1 MLCEKC
7 GKNTATVRAKTVV
20 NGFMTE
26 KSYCAACWSDESEQ
40 MAGHFSFSDL
50 LKGFLQQSGD
60 VPVQTISCQSC
71 GMDFKSFRH
80 GGLLGCPA
88 CYEAFE
94 KELTPMLKKIH
105 GKTLHEGKR
114 PAGEYGP
121 APREMAE
128 ENKENKE
135 KRENKKSESEL
146 DILKRKLDEAV
157 AKEEYEKAAIYRD
170 RIKELAKEE

>member
-40 MAGHFSFSDL
+40 IAGHFSFSDL

-60 VPVQTISCQSC
+60 MTVQTISCSSC
-71 GMDFKSFRH
+71 GLELKNFRH

-94 KELTPMLKKIH
+94 KELAPMLRKIH
-105 GKTLHEGKR
+105 GKDVHEGKA
-114 PAGEYGP
+114 PPSVHVEGAGKEP
-121 APREMAE
+121 KAAE
-128 ENKENKE
+128 SAEA
-135 KRENKKSESEL
+135 EL
-146 DILKRKLDEAV
+146 DALKRKLDEAIS
-157 AKEEYEKAAIYRD
+157 KEEYEKAAIYRD
-170 RIKELAKEE
+170 KIKELAKEE

>member
-50 LKGFLQQSGD
+50 LKGFLQQTGD
-60 VPVQTISCQSC
+60 MPVQTISCPSC
-71 GMDFKSFRH
+71 GMELKSFRH

-88 CYEAFE
+88 CYDAFE
-94 KELTPMLKKIH
+94 KELLPMLKKIH
-105 GKTLHEGKR
+105 GKTLHEGK
-114 PAGEYGP
+114 
-121 APREMAE
+121 APVGRQAQATPEMTVKAE
-128 ENKENKE
+128 A
-135 KRENKKSESEL
+135 SEL
-146 DILKRKLDEAV
+146 DALKRKLDEAI
-157 AKEEYEKAAIYRD
+157 AKEEYEKAAVYRD
-170 RIKELAKEE
+170 EIKELAKEE